1 VVEWTATG
9 KFSSDWVGAT
19 GTWVGALATIATI
32 SWAVRTFQIE
42 KQDRVDERDNNEAD
56 ELRAEHAKPR
66 STCVTNAEGSAIG
79 ELLEV
84 VLCRR

>member
-1 VVEWTATG
+1 VGWIATG

-32 SWAVRTFQIE
+32 IWAVRSFQIE

-56 ELRAEHAKPR
+56 EL
-66 STCVTNAEGSAIG
+66 
-79 ELLEV
+79 
-84 VLCRR
+84 